1 VDARRRDG
9 TARPRLARAL
19 PVMSSELSAQY
30 ERQERWRHWDE
41 ALARIPVKAGQ
52 RILDLGCGVGQIAA
66 RFHRLGAQVIG
77 VDGNEELLEAA
88 RTRCPEVRF
97 EKLDLGDLTPASFGR
112 VDGVWAGF
120 VAAYVPSVE
129 SAVARWSDCVV
140 PGGWVT
146 LVEMDD
152 LFGHQ
157 PLPSSTSDKIN
168 EFYASAR
175 AAGRYDFQCGR
186 RLAGATA
193 QAGLTIIHEGTL
205 PDDELSFQGPAP
217 TDVLDAWRLRIQ
229 RMAGLK
235 GFLGADFP
243 EFERSFLRAL
253 AAPNHRSH
261 TRVFIVV
268 AQRPSG
274 PGAAD
279 ASPRAGPAGPP
290 G

>member
-1 VDARRRDG
+1 
-9 TARPRLARAL
+9 
-19 PVMSSELSAQY
+19 MSSELSAQY

-41 ALARIPVKAGQ
+41 ALTRIPLKAGQ

-66 RFHRLGAQVIG
+66 RFHRLGTQVIG
-77 VDGNEELLEAA
+77 VDRNEELLEAA
-88 RTRCPEVRF
+88 RTRYPEIRF
-97 EKLDLGDLTPASFGR
+97 EKLDLGELTLASFGQ
-112 VDGVWAGF
+112 VDGVWASF
-120 VAAYVPSVE
+120 VAAYFPNLE

-157 PLPSSTSDKIN
+157 PLPSSISDEIN

-175 AAGRYDFQCGR
+175 AAGRYDFQCGH
-186 RLAGATA
+186 RLAGAA
-193 QAGLTIIHEGTL
+193 ERGGLTIIHEGTL

-217 TDVLDAWRLRIQ
+217 TDVLEAWRLRLQ
-229 RMAGLK
+229 RIGLK
-235 GFLGADFP
+235 GFLGARFP
-243 EFERSFLRAL
+243 EFERSFLQAL
-253 AAPNHRSH
+253 AALNHRSQ

-274 PGAAD
+274 QGAALPID
-279 ASPRAGPAGPP
+279 VGTKQARA
-290 G
+290 